1 MLLETPQSHCQT
13 PSTGE
18 PDAGKPPV
26 RFGGR
31 GDINTVVPTPIHQNV
46 PPGQSEVSP
55 YQSYSSEDFFEALFV
70 PLLLELPLLFD
81 ASPFEFS
88 SLEPLYAALPARFP
102 PLFERLVLTY
112 RWAEA
117 DLQSYGLLAN
127 PPGLGL
133 GGLLQQMSKDSIIWK
148 FLSEAGFIQLGKALT
163 STTIRYASI

>member
-1 MLLETPQSHCQT
+1 MPWNDIPESDLLE
-13 PSTGE
+13 
-18 PDAGKPPV
+18 
-26 RFGGR
+26 RF
-31 GDINTVVPTPIHQNV
+31 IASFEKLFAN
-46 PPGQSEVSP
+46 EVSDP
-55 YQSYSSEDFFEALFV
+55 IAWQLATGDRNQNGCRRWRSIKV
-70 PLLLELPLLFD
+70 QT
-81 ASPFEFS
+81 EFS